1 MSADTGADETFLQQN
16 NKIHGKQEKEF
27 DQMATDA
34 ITKEIRLGFKDVN
47 ASLNTMNNNL
57 NNNLNTMNNNLNTM
71 NTNLNSRLTEIEEMM
86 EKEQVCCSIL

>member
-47 ASLNTMNNNL
+47 ASMNTM
-57 NNNLNTMNNNLNTM
+57 NNNLNTMNNNLN
-71 NTNLNSRLTEIEEMM
+71 SRLTEIKEMM

>member
-1 MSADTGADETFLQQN
+1 MSADTGAAETFLQQN
-16 NKIHGKQEKEF
+16 NKIHRNSGKEF

-34 ITKEIRLGFKDVN
+34 ITKEIRQGFKDVN
-47 ASLNTMNNNL
+47 ASLNNM

-71 NTNLNSRLTEIEEMM
+71 NNNLNSRLTQIEEMM